1 VEYHS
6 ESTTSGLKRSP
17 KDDRELIHH
26 YFPTVATGLPAIGE
40 VPDIQEKDFQDSL
53 IVREHFFRI
62 CECKLS
68 IALIV

>member
-1 VEYHS
+1 
-6 ESTTSGLKRSP
+6 
-17 KDDRELIHH
+17 LIHH

-53 IVREHFFRI
+53 IVREHFLRI

-68 IALIV
+68 IALVV